1 MGLGDLEDVAK
12 IRLHLE
18 KEAGMWMKQHLNET
32 MPLDIVSAMDENPS
46 DQHEDAADMEKRLGD
61 DQL

>member
-1 MGLGDLEDVAK
+1 MGLGELEDVAK
-12 IRLHLE
+12 IRSDLE
-18 KEAGMWMKQHLNET
+18 KEAGVWMKQHLNET

-46 DQHEDAADMEKRLGD
+46 DQHEDAADTEKELGD